1 MKINKLLSNLEI
13 NNRIKLGGSMT
24 IVYLSLGSNIGD
36 KVGFL
41 QQAVKYLE
49 NDVFKIIRTSTLY
62 ETEPW
67 GNKEQDWFINA
78 VIEAKTKLSPTQ
90 LLHHC
95 QQIEQELGRVRE
107 GVPRWGERTIDIDIL
122 FYGKEVINLPELTI
136 PHPRMHQ
143 RAFVL
148 VPMLELVPLLKH
160 PILNKSIE
168 DLHQD
173 LQAPE
178 DVFLYGTLGV

>member
-1 MKINKLLSNLEI
+1 M
-13 NNRIKLGGSMT
+13 
-24 IVYLSLGSNIGD
+24 
-36 KVGFL
+36 
-41 QQAVKYLE
+41 
-49 NDVFKIIRTSTLY
+49 
-62 ETEPW
+62 
-67 GNKEQDWFINA
+67 
-78 VIEAKTKLSPTQ
+78 
-90 LLHHC
+90 
-95 QQIEQELGRVRE
+95 RE

-160 PILNKSIE
+160 PVLSKSIE